1 MILKL
6 KVWLLKK
13 LLNDVSKHGHD
24 GDVYLAHINKFEDK
38 LLKAVGGEGSI
49 NPDTGLV
56 QYKGGGWW

>member
-38 LLKAVGGEGSI
+38 LLKTVEIGRASCRERV
-49 NPDTGLV
+49 
-56 QYKGGGWW
+56 